1 MSIPTIPSRLE
12 DWNIHDIDSLL
23 PILSIESETFD
34 FKGHDFNKR
43 SDELYCD
50 FCAMAN
56 TSGGYIVIGIDEEKA
71 PDGKIIRFIKKG
83 FERGEEDK
91 INQTI
96 ANNMYS
102 VDPTPNIEQ
111 RSTPVYEK
119 DEKYFYPVIRVNS
132 VERWKPYFTKTRCQC
147 YVRVGNTSKPAGRT
161 VVLNL
166 LSEFKERKKSVIRLR
181 LATNIVKESLMF
193 TSTELESINPS
204 GLSKI
209 TPIDLNI
216 FRESISSTEW
226 LLSDKMGGHINNKFG
241 SYQSGIHSN
250 LRKLESLN
258 LYIYA
263 YNNEMC
269 EDRKREIKQY
279 ICDRQFWCPN
289 REQSDQ
295 MLLFLD
301 GISKIANEFLSKEQ
315 GKNE

>member
-1 MSIPTIPSRLE
+1 M
-12 DWNIHDIDSLL
+12 

-50 FCAMAN
+50 LCALAN
-56 TSGGYIVIGIDEEKA
+56 TYGGYIVLGIDEEKA
-71 PDGKIIRFIKKG
+71 PDGKIIRFIKNG
-83 FERGEEDK
+83 FEHGEEDR
-91 INQTI
+91 INQTV

-102 VDPTPNIEQ
+102 VDPTPNIGQ
-111 RSTPVYEK
+111 PRMVYEK

-166 LSEFKERKKSVIRLR
+166 FSDFKERKKSVIKLR
-181 LATNIVKESLMF
+181 LATNFVKESLMF
-193 TSTELESINPS
+193 TSSELESVNPS
-204 GLSKI
+204 GISKI
-209 TPIDLNI
+209 TPIDLTI
-216 FRESISSTEW
+216 FRESVSSSEW
-226 LLSDKMGGHINNKFG
+226 LLSDQNQMGGHINNKFG
-241 SYQSGIHSN
+241 SYQSGIYPN

-263 YNNEMC
+263 YNNEIR

-289 REQSDQ
+289 RQESNQ
-295 MLLFLD
+295 MLSFLG
-301 GISKIANEFLSKEQ
+301 GISRIANEFL
-315 GKNE
+315 

>member
-56 TSGGYIVIGIDEEKA
+56 TSGGYIVLGIDEERA
-71 PDGKIIRFIKKG
+71 PDGKIIRFIKNG

-111 RSTPVYEK
+111 RSKPVYEK

-147 YVRVGNTSKPAGRT
+147 YVRVGNTQNPQAEQSYLTYSANSK
-161 VVLNL
+161 
-166 LSEFKERKKSVIRLR
+166 KERR
-181 LATNIVKESLMF
+181 A
-193 TSTELESINPS
+193 
-204 GLSKI
+204 
-209 TPIDLNI
+209 
-216 FRESISSTEW
+216 
-226 LLSDKMGGHINNKFG
+226 
-241 SYQSGIHSN
+241 
-250 LRKLESLN
+250 
-258 LYIYA
+258 
-263 YNNEMC
+263 
-269 EDRKREIKQY
+269 
-279 ICDRQFWCPN
+279 
-289 REQSDQ
+289 
-295 MLLFLD
+295 
-301 GISKIANEFLSKEQ
+301 
-315 GKNE
+315 